1 MRKKVQKIGAA
12 TLVLAMIASVIPGD
26 IGKASTSNNYSY
38 ANDYTLGWKG
48 GIVAYQN
55 GISKSLKDAGVT
67 VFDQKGDNPFKS
79 EIEQE
84 WDADVITL
92 TQPVKYTTEDGMA
105 HDVESMLTNFNFIAD
120 PTAIDNS
127 EVDGKLYVYG
137 TTEGFSYINDVIDQ
151 NRYDN
156 HSLTILSTSDMV
168 NWTDEGFMDTQ
179 NLTNE
184 VSDSDNKVKANWAV
198 KAWAPSGLAY
208 DGDGDGELEY
218 YLFHTN
224 SGAVGYVMSDSPTGP
239 WRSPMSTALFTS
251 SSPGCKGVKW
261 CFDPAVL
268 RDSEGNAYIYFGG
281 GVWDG
286 DNEIASHPDGIAH
299 PKTGRV
305 CKLGFDENGEVY
317 PDGEPQEMDTY
328 YLFEDS
334 EINQFNG
341 KYYYSYCVNFKVPG
355 GNKWVNSGS
364 IAVYVSSDPMDI
376 AFDPAGENGDK
387 YTDENGVYHHFLG
400 TILNNPSTIYGES
413 YNNHHHMQ
421 SFKGKDYIFYHSTV
435 LNNSIHRIN
444 KQYRNLHVD
453 EIKVDP
459 ETDEISID
467 PSYEGAEQ
475 IEKFNPYTD
484 NKGNVK
490 EINATT
496 TSYSAGVCSRR
507 SDARVS
513 EGLSPMVLDEIDT
526 GDWTKIQG
534 VDFGD
539 YGTKKFEAT
548 VASETDN
555 AEIELFIDDP
565 TDSSNYVGALKVK
578 STGDQDS
585 FETISADLDT
595 KISGVHDLYFVFR
608 GTDYDVAAW
617 KFTKDTESI
626 VKPTPTPPQ
635 VTPPATA
642 TATQTPAPATPAPT
656 QTVDYGKTYK
666 VGKLNYKIAANGTAT
681 VKGPVKKTDKSV
693 QVPTSV
699 TVDGKSY
706 KVTSIAANAFKN
718 CKKLSSVTIGSNVN
732 KIGAKAFYNCKAL
745 KKITVKSSVIKSVG
759 GKAFKGTASK
769 LTIKVP
775 KKKVAAYKKTFKGKG
790 QGKRARIK

>member
-1 MRKKVQKIGAA
+1 MRKKVKTIGAA
-12 TLVLAMIASVIPGD
+12 TLVLAMVASVIPGN
-26 IGKASTSNNYSY
+26 IGKAYTPGDYSY

-55 GISKSLKDAGVT
+55 GTSKSLQEAGVT
-67 VFDQKGDNPFKS
+67 VFDQKDDRPFKS
-79 EIEQE
+79 ENEQA
-84 WDADVITL
+84 WDADVLTL
-92 TQPVKYTTEDGMA
+92 TQPVKYTTEDGVA
-105 HDVESMLTNFNFIAD
+105 HDIESMLTNFDFIAD

-137 TTEGFSYINDVIDQ
+137 TTEGFSYDNGVIKQ
-151 NRYDN
+151 NGYDN

-184 VSDSDNKVKANWAV
+184 VSDSENKVKAGWAV

-239 WRSPMSTALFTS
+239 WRSPLSTTLFS
-251 SSPGCKGVKW
+251 SGSPGCKGVKW

-268 RDSEGNAYIYFGG
+268 RDSEGNAYVYFGG
-281 GVWDG
+281 GIWDG
-286 DNEIASHPDGIAH
+286 QNEAAAHPDGIAH

-305 CKLGFDENGEVY
+305 CKLGFDENGEIY
-317 PDGEPQEMDTY
+317 ADGEPQEMDTY

-355 GNKWVNSGS
+355 GDPWVNSGS

-376 AFDPAGENGDK
+376 AFDPAAENGDK
-387 YTDENGVYHHFLG
+387 YTDANGVYHHFLG

-453 EIKVDP
+453 EINVNA
-459 ETDEISID
+459 ETDEISIT
-467 PSYEGAEQ
+467 PSYEGAKQ
-475 IEKFNPYTD
+475 IEYFNPYTD
-484 NKGNVK
+484 NKGNAV

-507 SDARVS
+507 SDSRVLD
-513 EGLSPMVLDEIDT
+513 GLSPMVLDEIDT

-534 VDFGD
+534 VDFGN

-555 AEIELFIDDP
+555 AAIEMYIDDP
-565 TDSSNYVGALKVK
+565 TKASNLVGTLSVK
-578 STGDQDS
+578 STGGDDS
-585 FETISADLDT
+585 FDTISTDLKT
-595 KISGVHDLYFVFR
+595 KVSGVHDVYFVFR

-617 KFTKDTESI
+617 KFTQDTEL
-626 VKPTPTPPQ
+626 VVQPTPVPPV
-635 VTPPATA
+635 VTPPAVS
-642 TATQTPAPATPAPT
+642 TQAPPAATPTAAP
-656 QTVDYGKTYK
+656 DYSKTYK
-666 VGKLNYKIAANGTAT
+666 VGKMNYKIAENGTAT
-681 VKGPVKKTDKSV
+681 VTGPAKKTDKSV
-693 QVPTSV
+693 KIPASV

-718 CKKLSSVTIGSNVN
+718 CKKLSSITIGANVN
-732 KIGAKAFYNCKAL
+732 KIGSKAFYNCKAL
-745 KKITVKSSVIKSVG
+745 KKVTVKSSVIKSVG

-769 LTIKVP
+769 LTIQVP
-775 KKKVAAYKKTFKGKG
+775 KKKVAAYKKIFKGKG
-790 QGKRARIK
+790 QGKKARIK